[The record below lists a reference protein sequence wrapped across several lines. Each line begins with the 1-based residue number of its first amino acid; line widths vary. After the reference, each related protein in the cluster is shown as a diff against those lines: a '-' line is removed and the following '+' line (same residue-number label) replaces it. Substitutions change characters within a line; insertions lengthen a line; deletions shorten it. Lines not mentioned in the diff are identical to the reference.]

1 MISGAQTVP
10 GVIANADDY
19 VLNQQE
25 LDRGDISSVADPRT
39 MFELYYRGYAGA
51 IAGGVGSFMCSYN
64 VRARRAPAAPRA
76 PRLRALNRVSLLPSF
91 RPHLA
96 HQWHACLRE

>member
-1 MISGAQTVP
+1 MISGAQAVP

-64 VRARRAPAAPRA
+64 VRARRAPAAA
-76 PRLRALNRVSLLPSF
+76 PRLRALNRIFLFRPC